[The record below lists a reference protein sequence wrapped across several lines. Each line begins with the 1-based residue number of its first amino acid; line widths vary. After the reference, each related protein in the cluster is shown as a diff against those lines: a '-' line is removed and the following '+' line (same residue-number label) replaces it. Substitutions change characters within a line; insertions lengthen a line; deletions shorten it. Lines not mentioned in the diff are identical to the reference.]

1 MADNDLADLR
11 KQCITS
17 LYLCTDNVSKYLDS
31 EKEAEFD
38 KLKLCVQQYCTLEAQ
53 QDVTIEAMERAKN
66 ETDTSN
72 LDTLEERFQ
81 AHLSNLAGKRLRVDN
96 HPYMTE
102 FNKRFQ
108 KGLES
113 AARNLDESDLAI
125 TESQDQYLD
134 PITKRPVTDPVK
146 NTVCG
151 HIYERATIMNLI
163 STKPRS
169 KCPVAGCGNRG
180 PITKDHLISDEELKF
195 RMTITKHSTMIQ
207 ERSIMDLDETM

>member
-53 QDVTIEAMERAKN
+53 QDVTIEAMERAKR

-72 LDTLEERFQ
+72 VNSLEERFQ
-81 AHLSNLAGKRLRVDN
+81 AHLS
-96 HPYMTE
+96 
-102 FNKRFQ
+102 
-108 KGLES
+108 
-113 AARNLDESDLAI
+113 NLDESDLAI
-125 TESQDQYLD
+125 TESQEQYLD

-151 HIYERATIMNLI
+151 HIYEKATILNLI

-195 RMTITKHSTMIQ
+195 RMTITKHSTMVQ